1 MTSKRIK
8 RIRYKDLDKFVAR
21 FALEKGYRLETARK
35 KLLWMYMGNN
45 RILIELLKTVRE
57 GVKTIDV
64 LGDTIDKEQLR
75 TLNRVIK
82 QAEEDS
88 WLDHEEG
95 NIEGYEEGVN
105 DFGESER
112 RKDILKKKGFLVVGD
127 RPKKGPKV
135 RT

>member
-1 MTSKRIK
+1 MKKRELD
-8 RIRYKDLDKFVAR
+8 RIIARY
-21 FALEKGYRLETARK
+21 ALEKGHTREMACK
-35 KLLWMYMGNN
+35 MLLSKYVENN

-64 LGDTIDKEQLR
+64 LGDMIDKEQLR

-95 NIEGYEEGVN
+95 DNEGYEEGVS
-105 DFGESER
+105 DFVESKR
-112 RKDILKKKGFLVVGD
+112 RQDILRKKGLLVVGD
-127 RPKKGPKV
+127 KPKKGSKAG
-135 RT
+135 T